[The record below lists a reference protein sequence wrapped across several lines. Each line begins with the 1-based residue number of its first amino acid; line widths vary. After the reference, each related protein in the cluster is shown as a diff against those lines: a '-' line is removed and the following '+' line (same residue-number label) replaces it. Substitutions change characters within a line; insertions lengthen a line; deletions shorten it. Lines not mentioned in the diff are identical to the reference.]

1 MTITK
6 SPNHQITKSSSGF
19 TLIEVLIATAIM
31 GISLGVLLSGF
42 AQGHRQAFRGDMA
55 RKAAYIAESV
65 LYGLPHELESLS
77 SSEEDVEDH
86 PGWSY
91 KVEIRD
97 LIVKITAQ
105 DQEEK
110 EVEVPE
116 LKELILTIQPP
127 YDAHSFVLTSW
138 IPAE

>member
-1 MTITK
+1 VTITK

-19 TLIEVLIATAIM
+19 TLIEVLVATAIM

-55 RKAAYIAESV
+55 REAAYIAESV

-77 SSEEDVEDH
+77 SSEEEVEDH

-91 KVEIRD
+91 KVEIQD
-97 LIVKITAQ
+97 LVVKMA

-110 EVEVPE
+110 EMEVPE
-116 LKELILTIQPP
+116 LKELVLTVQPP
-127 YDAHSFVLTSW
+127 YNAHPFVLTSW